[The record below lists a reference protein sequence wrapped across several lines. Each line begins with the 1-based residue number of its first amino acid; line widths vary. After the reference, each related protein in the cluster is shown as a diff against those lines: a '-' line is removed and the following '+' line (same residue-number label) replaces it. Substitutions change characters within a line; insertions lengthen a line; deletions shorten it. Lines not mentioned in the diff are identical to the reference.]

1 MQGRPQQQQQQQQ
14 QVPTLLAPRYTLTCY
29 TITAPET
36 EKGGRAR
43 CSGPGL
49 WNAAR
54 SPDCDSDSADSVARG
69 RSHQMTF
76 NGVMFTEAPQI
87 KHTQFTKTSPISTN
101 MAAKKSPLPQHVDQ
115 WKLHC
120 ARLTTAQLSSP
131 DAMRDYI
138 TAFQSTIGGLDSTQL
153 VGHDAATA
161 NVAGFLNKAPSV
173 PSAGA
178 LRQLAEESRQLTDI
192 ATKASC
198 NGVTKVPAT
207 PVSILV
213 LVPQVK
219 EGHGTL

>member
-1 MQGRPQQQQQQQQ
+1 
-14 QVPTLLAPRYTLTCY
+14 
-29 TITAPET
+29 
-36 EKGGRAR
+36 
-43 CSGPGL
+43 
-49 WNAAR
+49 
-54 SPDCDSDSADSVARG
+54 
-69 RSHQMTF
+69 MTF

-178 LRQLAEESRQLTDI
+178 LRQLAEESRQVIVSGLIQELTDI

-198 NGVTKVPAT
+198 NGETKVPAT
-207 PVSILV
+207 YVKTLALGKYLESSEVTALCKQR
-213 LVPQVK
+213 LESAGFTFGLMGNASAVP
-219 EGHGTL
+219 GSMFTLKWT